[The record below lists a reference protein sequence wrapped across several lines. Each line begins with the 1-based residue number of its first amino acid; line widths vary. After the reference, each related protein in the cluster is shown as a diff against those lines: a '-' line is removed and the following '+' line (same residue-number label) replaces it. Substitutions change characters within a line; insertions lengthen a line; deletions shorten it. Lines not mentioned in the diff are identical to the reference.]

1 MENNILG
8 ETIRNARMKCGL
20 SQRGLAELSGITQ
33 TQICRI
39 ETGQSKKLQLRTISS
54 IGNILKNVL
63 EVDFYY
69 ALKEVGFNE
78 EEIYTMYVKHINSTP
93 DSGDWINISNLS
105 PKDRLLI
112 TKMHNKLSKLSE
124 KDKSIIDLIL
134 G

>member
-8 ETIRNARMKCGL
+8 KTIKNARMKCGL

-39 ETGQSKKLQLRTISS
+39 ETGKSKKLQLRTILS

-63 EVDFYY
+63 EVDFYD

-78 EEIYTMYVKHINSTP
+78 KEICTMYVKLTSSTS
-93 DSGDWINISNLS
+93 DSEDWLNISNLS
-105 PKDRLLI
+105 SRDKILI
-112 TKMHNKLSKLSE
+112 TKMYTTLSKLSE

-134 G
+134 D